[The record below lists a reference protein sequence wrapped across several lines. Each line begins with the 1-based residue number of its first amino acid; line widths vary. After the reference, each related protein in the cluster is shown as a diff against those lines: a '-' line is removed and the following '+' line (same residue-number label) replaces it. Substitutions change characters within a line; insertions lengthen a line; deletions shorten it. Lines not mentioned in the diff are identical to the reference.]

1 MKCFLQRPLKRFV
14 LPTLFFACVTLLTAC
29 ATSSDTFYGL
39 ESGNPPHAVMID
51 ISGSMGNG
59 AGDTIESS
67 VARDAIN
74 TVDRTVGKVKT
85 GSAVANKILNKVRG
99 GLFDKARKQ
108 TTKLA
113 ESQRQLIPFVRGLP
127 ENTLFNIMA
136 FNSDQSQISSGLLS
150 ASPRT
155 RQDAI
160 NFINS
165 LEAFGGTEMIPAL
178 ELAISQKPA
187 TIYLVS
193 DGHPN
198 DSQSKILDIVR
209 NAISKGIVI
218 NTIGVG
224 KDQNKPFLSQIA
236 RMSGGV
242 FTSKG
247 ISIPILSP

>member
-165 LEAFGGTEMIPAL
+165 LEAFGGT
-178 ELAISQKPA
+178 
-187 TIYLVS
+187 
-193 DGHPN
+193 
-198 DSQSKILDIVR
+198 SKILDIVR